1 MSFDLEV
8 STSPDQSRR
17 RTLYHPSLS
26 MFRLEEP
33 QPFDPAVFGFQNFA
47 QAPRVG
53 APPPLNRASAPPP
66 RAAHY
71 TRTRIVPANQMQQA
85 YGDDPSE
92 REQLIGRQLV
102 NRQGERRGGMDIASS
117 LTLCAAVAL
126 WGVIVGVVFIMYWQF
141 SATVEAATN
150 AASPYFG
157 EALNRTM
164 SILQHVDDSTIG
176 ANEMVD
182 QAQSISDQAV
192 PAMQLALN
200 QTAQMIARLERLAQ
214 SPVMQISLT
223 QGAVGSGIG

>member
-1 MSFDLEV
+1 MSFELESI
-8 STSPDQSRR
+8 STSPLRR
-17 RTLYHPSLS
+17 PRHQTRA
-26 MFRLEEP
+26 MFRLEEA
-33 QPFDPAVFGFQNFA
+33 QPFDPAVFGF
-47 QAPRVG
+47 PR
-53 APPPLNRASAPPP
+53 ALPTCNRIGGGASAPPQ

-71 TRTRIVPANQMQQA
+71 TRSQIVPVRGA
-85 YGDDPSE
+85 YGGD
-92 REQLIGRQLV
+92 REEQEYLIDRH
-102 NRQGERRGGMDIASS
+102 GERRGGMDIASS

-141 SATVEAATN
+141 SASVSAMQN